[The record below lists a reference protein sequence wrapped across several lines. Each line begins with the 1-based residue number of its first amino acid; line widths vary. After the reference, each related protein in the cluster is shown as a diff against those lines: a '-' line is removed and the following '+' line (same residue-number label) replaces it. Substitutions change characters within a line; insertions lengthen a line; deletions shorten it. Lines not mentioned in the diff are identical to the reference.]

1 LSVWESF
8 FYFSLNSLDFY
19 LLFVVVVVVAAFLL
33 PSPIDSRET
42 PRVPHSLPVTP
53 SVKEPKMDKKEEEEN
68 SHLVES
74 SKQKQLISAN
84 KGQKILFFYMV
95 ESSGWVVNS
104 SIW

>member
-1 LSVWESF
+1 
-8 FYFSLNSLDFY
+8 
-19 LLFVVVVVVAAFLL
+19 
-33 PSPIDSRET
+33 
-42 PRVPHSLPVTP
+42 
-53 SVKEPKMDKKEEEEN
+53 MDKKEEEEN